1 MCKRG
6 SNLWVVLLKKGEIST
21 PFNCFLSSPS
31 TNIHPPSG
39 GLLLFGVS
47 EKNKYIKN
55 VSILSYL

>member
-39 GLLLFGVS
+39 GLLLFGES
-47 EKNKYIKN
+47 ENNKYIKN
-55 VSILSYL
+55 N